1 MPKLIYEPEDGDRQE
16 WDFDPVRLMSFDA
29 EAIEEV
35 GGTQWATY
43 GEFIDKLQ
51 RGSAKAWRAALWIQL
66 RRADPTL
73 KFVNLVVKVNELIF
87 IDDDDEDGE
96 PGKDEPD
103 VTPTDSESPPPDSEA
118 SENNSVGM

>member
-66 RRADPTL
+66 RRSDPTL
-73 KFVNLVVKVNELIF
+73 KFPNLVVKVNELIF
-87 IDDDDEDGE
+87 VDDDEDVE
-96 PGKDEPD
+96 PGKDEPAD
-103 VTPTDSESPPPDSEA
+103 SSTGSESPTPDSEA
-118 SENNSVGM
+118 SPNSSPGL